1 VREAGGRAKFRVV
14 FAIRMR
20 PGTRESWR
28 AQIVRGLT
36 RRQNQQE
43 IEQDELVCSR
53 GARLT
58 QILFVLPGELPGVMD
73 IIGKMHDF
81 DFVAFIQRRPK
92 LVFAE

>member
-1 VREAGGRAKFRVV
+1 
-14 FAIRMR
+14 M
-20 PGTRESWR
+20 
-28 AQIVRGLT
+28 RGLA

-43 IEQDELVCSR
+43 IEQDELDCSR

-81 DFVAFIQRRPK
+81 DFVALIQRGPK